1 MKLTNKSDNAPGIEI
16 LAVVDLTGFEI
27 KSQVLFIR
35 GQRQDRVVQMQLR
48 MRQDQD
54 LQKKTI
60 SSTTTLQRAI
70 IYKQSIS

>member
-27 KSQVLFIR
+27 KSQVLLVR
-35 GQRQDRVVQMQLR
+35 RQRQDRVVQMQLR

-54 LQKKTI
+54 LQKKAI
-60 SSTTTLQRAI
+60 SSTATLQRAI

>member
-54 LQKKTI
+54 LQKKTV
-60 SSTTTLQRAI
+60 SSTTTLKRAI

>member
-54 LQKKTI
+54 LQKKAI
-60 SSTTTLQRAI
+60 SSTATLQRAI